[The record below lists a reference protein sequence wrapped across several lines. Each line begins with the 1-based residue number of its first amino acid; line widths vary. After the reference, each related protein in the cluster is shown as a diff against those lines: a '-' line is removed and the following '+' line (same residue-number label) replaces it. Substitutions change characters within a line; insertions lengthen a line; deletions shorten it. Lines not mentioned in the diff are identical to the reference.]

1 MSARIAILG
10 LLVEQPLHGYGVERV
25 IEQRGM
31 RKWTSIG
38 FSSIYHLLDQLV
50 DDGLADVRVE
60 PAPGRG
66 KERRVH
72 HVTNKGR
79 RLWSAT
85 TLEALRDVH
94 ASDSAFLTALS
105 VLPLLDQPDSIDAL
119 RQRRNRLESQIAGLD
134 SDRSAVVPVPDHV
147 EAMFS
152 YTRSRL
158 AASLTWLTEF
168 LSTVNPPAQEARS

>member
-10 LLVEQPLHGYGVERV
+10 LLLEHPLHGYGIERL

-31 RKWTSIG
+31 RKWASIG

-50 DDGLADVRVE
+50 AEGLADVRVE

-72 HVTNKGR
+72 HITAKGR
-79 RLWSAT
+79 RLWKTS
-85 TLEALRDVH
+85 TLDALRRVDD
-94 ASDSAFLTALS
+94 SDSGFLTALS
-105 VLPLLDQPDSIDAL
+105 GLPLLDPADAIDAL
-119 RQRRNRLESQIAGLD
+119 LQRRQMLETQIADLD
-134 SDRSAVVPVPDHV
+134 ADRSAVVPVPDHV

-158 AASLTWLTEF
+158 VASLAWLTDF
-168 LSTVNPPAQEARS
+168 LPTLNPDTQEAQP